1 MTSPQKTPNRA
12 AGGSPLSDAQRAGLE
27 AWSGAAFVI
36 EPKAALVVAANAAG
50 RDLFP
55 TVEAGRG
62 VALDGA
68 MPAVRRL
75 REALLAEGAF
85 NDPLNL
91 VFWTAR
97 GIRGLA
103 CEIERVVGADGEIL
117 LLVKEA
123 AGAALARQSAT
134 PPPQRSDADTLR
146 EIARRIR
153 EGQRPDDPP
162 SPEMPPQAVPPRAAS
177 GTETVR
183 QDPVSGADPAPPAL
197 AAAAGGDTEQPGE
210 APSAIDMA
218 AIDVAELAHELKT
231 PVSAIAAAAEI
242 MKEGRFGDIGN
253 ARYAGYVGDI
263 HASAQ
268 HALQLIERMLE
279 RRTPRED
286 GPPRTLRFERFNLDE
301 MVAGCVST
309 VAPLAASKGVV
320 MASNSAATKA
330 QVTAD
335 GTALKQIVLNLLTN
349 AIKFTPR
356 GGKITITTLGSRRGA
371 AVLTVEDTGP
381 GMSAGKIAEAMQPVP
396 LAVPAPRDGGGFGIG
411 LPLSHAL
418 AEAMG
423 AKLAI
428 ESPAR
433 GGTRVT
439 LTFPGGALIAI

>member
-1 MTSPQKTPNRA
+1 MSSSQKTPNRA
-12 AGGSPLSDAQRAGLE
+12 PSGSPLSDALRADLA

-36 EPKAALVVAANAAG
+36 EPKAALVIAANAAG

-55 TVEAGRG
+55 TGEAGRG

-75 REALLAEGAF
+75 REVLVADGAMSG
-85 NDPLNL
+85 PLNL

-97 GIRGLA
+97 GIRGLSCA
-103 CEIERVVGADGEIL
+103 IERMSGADGTML
-117 LLVKEA
+117 LLVKEV
-123 AGAALARQSAT
+123 AGGSLDRASAM

-153 EGQRPDDPP
+153 EGQRPDERP
-162 SPEMPPQAVPPRAAS
+162 SRQMLPDAA
-177 GTETVR
+177 
-183 QDPVSGADPAPPAL
+183 PADPAYAAADVAIPSAPPPSSALDVPAIDL
-197 AAAAGGDTEQPGE
+197 AA
-210 APSAIDMA
+210 
-218 AIDVAELAHELKT
+218 LAHELKT

-242 MKEGRFGDIGN
+242 MKEGRFGEIGN
-253 ARYAGYVGDI
+253 TRYAGYVGDI

-279 RRTPRED
+279 RRMTEANGAARA
-286 GPPRTLRFERFNLDE
+286 LHFEKLDLDE

-320 MASNSAATKA
+320 MASKSAATQA

-335 GTALKQIVLNLLTN
+335 ATALRQIVLNLLTN

-381 GMSAGKIAEAMQPVP
+381 GMSARAIAEAMRPVP
-396 LAVPAPRDGGGFGIG
+396 SLVPAPRNGGGFGIG

-418 AEAMG
+418 SEAMG
-423 AKLAI
+423 ATLAI

>member
-1 MTSPQKTPNRA
+1 MSSPQKTPNRA
-12 AGGSPLSDAQRAGLE
+12 PGGSPLTDAQRDGLE
-27 AWSGAAFVI
+27 AWPAAAFVI
-36 EPKAALVVAANAAG
+36 DPKAALVVAANAAG

-55 TVEAGRG
+55 ALEAGRS

-75 REALLAEGAF
+75 REVLGA
-85 NDPLNL
+85 DAAVDGPLNL

-97 GIRGLA
+97 GIRGLSCA
-103 CEIERVVGADGEIL
+103 IERANGAGGEAL
-117 LLVKEA
+117 LLVKEVA
-123 AGAALARQSAT
+123 VGARDRQSAQ
-134 PPPQRSDADTLR
+134 PAPQRSDAETLR

-153 EGQRPDDPP
+153 EGRRSDDPP
-162 SPEMPPQAVPPRAAS
+162 SRETPPETVPPQTAPPPMTNAPKSEVPKSEVPNS
-177 GTETVR
+177 EVPT
-183 QDPVSGADPAPPAL
+183 SGAMMTDAP
-197 AAAAGGDTEQPGE
+197 
-210 APSAIDMA
+210 

-253 ARYAGYVGDI
+253 AKYAGYVGDI

-279 RRTPRED
+279 RRVIEAD
-286 GPPRTLRFERFNLDE
+286 GAARKLRFERLDLDG
-301 MVAGCVST
+301 MVSGCVST
-309 VAPLAASKGVV
+309 VAPLASSKGVAL
-320 MASNSAATKA
+320 ASNNAATKA

-335 GTALKQIVLNLLTN
+335 ATALKQIVLNLLTN

-381 GMSAGKIAEAMQPVP
+381 GMSARAIAEAMRPVP
-396 LAVPAPRDGGGFGIG
+396 LPMPAPRDGGGLGIG

-423 AKLAI
+423 ATLSI
-428 ESPAR
+428 DCPAR

-439 LTFPGGALIAI
+439 LTFPGGPLIAI